1 LICATKNYCQSG
13 LKHATNQLLLL
24 EGTVLLDL
32 LYLVIALAAIAVAA
46 CAAIAVR
53 SHRRMWHAHG
63 DVLEQI
69 RKGGPV

>member
-1 LICATKNYCQSG
+1 M
-13 LKHATNQLLLL
+13 
-24 EGTVLLDL
+24 LLDL

-69 RKGGPV
+69 RKGGPA